1 METTMM
7 KMKMMTQVCAGGE
20 GKDAC
25 EGEGGAPLVCLDK
38 VGDDDDDSDDD
49 DDHDN
54 GHYDDHNGGHDD
66 HDHDHDHEVDMAIV
80 MVIVSIV
87 KKDLEE

>member
-38 VGDDDDDSDDD
+38 VTDDDDDDDGDVDDD
-49 DDHDN
+49 DD
-54 GHYDDHNGGHDD
+54 YYYWP
-66 HDHDHDHEVDMAIV
+66 V
-80 MVIVSIV
+80 M
-87 KKDLEE
+87 

>member
-38 VGDDDDDSDDD
+38 VGDDD
-49 DDHDN
+49 HDN
-54 GHYDDHNGGHDD
+54 GHYDDHNGGHNDDHNGGQDDD
-66 HDHDHDHEVDMAIV
+66 HDQDHE
-80 MVIVSIV
+80 
-87 KKDLEE
+87 KKMTMITIMIIMTMMMP